1 MPGTIGWLVCTARR
15 TNGEPC
21 RAPVIRGA
29 RVCRAHGGLAG
40 HVREAAR
47 LRLERLVEPS
57 IGTVR
62 EIMLRGETHAVRLKA
77 ATEILDRAGIVAE
90 QKVEV
95 DNQVTIT
102 VSYEDVELA
111 RNVIEHKAL
120 EPPGNGKTPHA
131 GGAEERNGRETDG

>member
-1 MPGTIGWLVCTARR
+1 
-15 TNGEPC
+15 
-21 RAPVIRGA
+21 
-29 RVCRAHGGLAG
+29 
-40 HVREAAR
+40 
-47 LRLERLVEPS
+47 
-57 IGTVR
+57 
-62 EIMLRGETHAVRLKA
+62 MLRGETHAVRLKA

-120 EPPGNGKTPHA
+120 DTPQANGQGKTPHA
-131 GGAEERNGRETDG
+131 GGAEDRNGAEGAPR

>member
-1 MPGTIGWLVCTARR
+1 
-15 TNGEPC
+15 
-21 RAPVIRGA
+21 
-29 RVCRAHGGLAG
+29 
-40 HVREAAR
+40 
-47 LRLERLVEPS
+47 
-57 IGTVR
+57 
-62 EIMLRGETHAVRLKA
+62 MLRGETHAVRLKA

-131 GGAEERNGRETDG
+131 GGAEDRNGAEGAPR